1 MYQQGETVIY
11 PHHGA
16 CVIEEVVF
24 LDKLGTKTEYLV
36 LRTTADDLKVSL
48 PVARAEELGLRP
60 PVSGDELD
68 DLVVLLQRTDV
79 RVPSN
84 WSRRL
89 KNHQEKLRSGDVY
102 QVAEVVRNLAL
113 RQQTTVLSNA
123 ERDMFVHARNNLVNE
138 LAPSLG
144 MSVDDA
150 SSFLGRVL
158 EGEAVG
164 PVHDHVLPAQPA

>member
-1 MYQQGETVIY
+1 
-11 PHHGA
+11 
-16 CVIEEVVF
+16 

-36 LRTTADDLKVSL
+36 LRTTENDLKVSL
-48 PVARAEELGLRP
+48 PAARAEELGLRS

-113 RQQTTVLSNA
+113 RARTTDLSNA
-123 ERDMFVHARNNLVNE
+123 ERDMFAHARTNLVNE
-138 LAPSLG
+138 LAPSLQ
-144 MSVDDA
+144 MSIPDA
-150 SSFLGRVL
+150 SEF
-158 EGEAVG
+158 
-164 PVHDHVLPAQPA
+164 